1 MRFSKQIIVPSVF
14 ALVLCWSSTMAG
26 ELSFHYGVWSEFPF
40 IRPPNVIHITLS
52 EGFFGS
58 ENLFLWPQDSGST
71 LNRASNQA
79 SKPLLGWV
87 GSAKRR

>member
-26 ELSFHYGVWSEFPF
+26 ELPFRYGVWSEFPTN
-40 IRPPNVIHITLS
+40 RPPIVIWVTLS

-58 ENLFLWPQDSGST
+58 ENPFLWVLDNGFT

-79 SKPLLGWV
+79 SWHVPTGYEP
-87 GSAKRR
+87 KRR

>member
-26 ELSFHYGVWSEFPF
+26 ELPFRYGVWSEFPF
-40 IRPPNVIHITLS
+40 IRPANVIWVTLS

-58 ENLFLWPQDSGST
+58 ENALLWPPDNGFT
-71 LNRASNQA
+71 LNRASNQV
-79 SKPLLGWV
+79 SWHVPTGYEP
-87 GSAKRR
+87 KRR

>member
-26 ELSFHYGVWSEFPF
+26 ELPFHYGVWLEFPF
-40 IRPPNVIHITLS
+40 IRPANVTWITLS

-58 ENLFLWPQDSGST
+58 ENPFLWVLDNGFT

-79 SKPLLGWV
+79 SWHVPTGYEP
-87 GSAKRR
+87 KRR